1 MTSNL
6 FFVVPGFSQESF
18 FRTEKCLLQ
27 FRVASQ
33 LFFFS
38 TAVRALGFLQ
48 SRPLERCAHA
58 R

>member
-1 MTSNL
+1 MTYNL
-6 FFVVPGFSQESF
+6 FFAVPGFSQESF

-48 SRPLERCAHA
+48 SPERYAHA